1 MEDIINKKVKQVNYK
16 ALLFGALI
24 GGILGL
30 YLYNINLI
38 SYIFVCEKCIHKICI
53 NESLKGVS

>member
-1 MEDIINKKVKQVNYK
+1 MNKKVKQVNYK
-16 ALLFGALI
+16 ALLFRALI

>member
-1 MEDIINKKVKQVNYK
+1 MNKKVKQVNYK

-24 GGILGL
+24 GGISGL

-38 SYIFVCEKCIHKICI
+38 SYIFHRQKYMIS
-53 NESLKGVS
+53 NFA

>member
-1 MEDIINKKVKQVNYK
+1 MNKKVKQVNYK

-38 SYIFVCEKCIHKICI
+38 SYILSVKNIFIKFA
-53 NESLKGVS
+53 